1 MIRSLLILSLLAGVV
16 SAAQAANAPAPKLSK
31 LERTARHLF
40 QLADADKNATLSPAE
55 QARADLRA
63 EKAIRQLVHDNT
75 IGGQNRLPNVV
86 EPHLA
91 DPGAMTALEFTQHF
105 QAMAANKDA
114 ALRAWRI
121 AKHQVPVAQPFVD
134 GALLVM
140 ANHDRGRDT
149 FEDEKYPHNRH
160 RHPTHAFFQPS
171 EFEHNPPS
179 GFAAP
184 AHWSTPATGHE
195 SGWQHEAA
203 HSHEFS
209 RGDSH
214 GHGGDSHGHGGE
226 SHGHGGHHG
235 K

>member
-16 SAAQAANAPAPKLSK
+16 SAVQAANSPAPKLSK

-63 EKAIRQLVHDNT
+63 EKAIRQLVHDNA

-86 EPHLA
+86 EPQLA
-91 DPGAMTALEFTQHF
+91 DPGAMTGLEFTQHF
-105 QAMAANKDA
+105 QAMAANRDA
-114 ALRAWRI
+114 ALRASRI
-121 AKHQVPVAQPFVD
+121 AKHQVPVAPPFVD
-134 GALLVM
+134 GALPVM
-140 ANHDRGRDT
+140 ANYDRGSDNFDDDT
-149 FEDEKYPHNRH
+149 YQHNRH
-160 RHPTHAFFQPS
+160 RQPTQRHD
-171 EFEHNPPS
+171 
-179 GFAAP
+179 
-184 AHWSTPATGHE
+184 
-195 SGWQHEAA
+195 SGWKHEAA

-214 GHGGDSHGHGGE
+214 GHGGESHGHGE
-226 SHGHGGHHG
+226 DSHGHGGHHG